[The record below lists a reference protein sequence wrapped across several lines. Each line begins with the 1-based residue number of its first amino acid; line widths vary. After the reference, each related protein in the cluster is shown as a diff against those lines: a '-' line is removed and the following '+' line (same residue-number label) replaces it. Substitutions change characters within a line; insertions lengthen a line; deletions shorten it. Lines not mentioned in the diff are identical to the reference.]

1 MRPIRRV
8 AVLGSGVMG
17 AAIAGHLANV
27 GIPSLLL
34 DIVPRELTP
43 EEQKQGLSLDHRGV
57 RNRISQ
63 AGKSGLL
70 KAKPAPLYHPELADL
85 IEVGNFED
93 DFARISECDWIIE
106 VVVENLAVKQSVLA
120 RVDEHRSLGSII
132 SSNTSGVSI
141 GAMSEGRSDDF
152 LQHFLGT
159 HFFNPPRYMKL
170 LEIIPTSHTHMDVI
184 AGMRE
189 FAEVV
194 LGKGVVVAKDT
205 PNFIANRIGTYGLLV
220 TLQEM
225 SKTKFG
231 VDEVDLLTG
240 PVLGRPKSAT
250 FRTLDIV
257 GLDTFVHV
265 ARNVY
270 ENTSDP
276 EEQSVFDVPSELLK
290 MVDKGWI
297 GDKRGQGFFKREK
310 TGNGREIL
318 ALDLT
323 TMDYRPR
330 RKLASVSFEAARSA
344 TNLNDKL
351 KALVYGKDAAG
362 QFIWSVLKRVL
373 LYSANMLGQI
383 ADTVTDIDDAM
394 KWGFNWELGPFETWD
409 AIGVEK
415 SVKRMQEEG
424 EIIPVVVLD
433 LLKSAKSFYDHS
445 KPGYRVYFNGDG
457 LKTDPRD
464 ERKIDLVARKESGK
478 KVFGNNGA
486 SLIDLG
492 DGVACLELHSPKQAI
507 GADIINMMFKSAD
520 EVEKNFEA
528 LVIGSEEVNFSVGA
542 NLMLMLMEA
551 QDENWDEI
559 SLVIKQFQHANM
571 RMKYLQK
578 PVIAAPYG
586 LTLGGGA
593 EVVLSTHAV
602 QAAAET
608 YMGLG
613 EVGVGL
619 IPGGGGNKELLIR
632 MMEMVPDDVDIPV
645 MPLVQRA
652 FETIALAKISTS
664 AREAQKLGHL
674 RATDSV
680 TVGRDY
686 LLYDAKQRALQM
698 AKNFVPKT
706 PSGVRVQGENGAA
719 LLKIGVFGMKKSGFL
734 SDHDEKIAKHL
745 IRVLT
750 GGTAAAGTVV
760 SEEYLLDLEREAFLS
775 LIGEPKTQARM
786 QHMLQKG
793 KPLRN

>member
-43 EEQKQGLSLDHRGV
+43 EEQKQGLSLDHRVV

-63 AGKSGLL
+63 AGKSGLF
-70 KAKPAPLYHPELADL
+70 KAKPAPLYHTELADL
-85 IEVGNFED
+85 IEVGNFDD
-93 DFARISECDWIIE
+93 DFARINECDWIIE

-120 RVDEHRSLGSII
+120 RVDENRSLGSIV

-141 GAMSEGRSDDF
+141 GAMSVGRSDDF

-170 LEIIPTSHTHMDVI
+170 LEIIPTSHTHPEII

-276 EEQSVFDVPSELLK
+276 EEQSVFDVPSELLQ

-330 RKLASVSFEAARSA
+330 RKLASASFEAARNAANS
-344 TNLNDKL
+344 NDKL

-362 QFIWSVLKRVL
+362 QFIWNVLKRVL

-424 EIIPVVVLD
+424 EVIPVVVLD

-528 LVIGSEEVNFSVGA
+528 LVIGSEAVNFSVGA

-593 EVVLSTHAV
+593 EVALSTHSV

-608 YMGLG
+608 YMGLV

-632 MMEMVPDDVDIPV
+632 MMEMVPDGVDIPV

-652 FETIALAKISTS
+652 FETIALAKVSTS

-686 LLYDAKQRALQM
+686 LLYDAKQKALQM

-706 PSGVRVQGENGAA
+706 PTVVKVQGENGAA
-719 LLKIGVFGMKKSGFL
+719 LLKIGVFGMKKSGYL

-750 GGTAAAGTVV
+750 GGTAVAGTVV